1 MSEGKVIEMTF
12 GDRVEQAKKKTE
24 QEYNEKQ
31 ERSKSSKIDVRDIIT
46 SEELDRILSSGEFF
60 NGQIVD
66 LTKAQR
72 YEKLKTAAY
81 WMHAHSMEVVS
92 VSAEKP
98 TSSSPNVVV
107 TLELRRLSSLRGRE
121 LKIFTVMTALADTM
135 FLSSIKDDVIRIS
148 FGMEDV
154 WNEK

>member
-1 MSEGKVIEMTF
+1 MSEDKVIEMTF
-12 GDRVEQAKKKTE
+12 GDRVEQAKKKAE

-31 ERSKSSKIDVRDIIT
+31 KRSKSSKIDVRDIIT

-154 WNEK
+154 WNGK